1 MPAIFPTAYFGN
13 ISYFRK
19 MCSSPRIEIESK
31 EHFIKQTLRSRCE
44 ILSANGVQ
52 KLSVPVVKIHGSK
65 TATGDVEISHATDW
79 RKDHWKAIESA
90 YASSPYFDHYGM
102 EVKALVY
109 NEERNLILFNLA
121 ITKCMLSW
129 LAIDINFTLT
139 STYEPSL
146 HVYDFQ
152 NKVGEVKTETVKPY
166 IQVFSNS
173 NTFVP
178 DLSLLDLIFC
188 EGPLARN
195 WII

>member
-1 MPAIFPTAYFGN
+1 MPAVFPTAYFGN
-13 ISYFRK
+13 ISYFK
-19 MCSSPRIEIESK
+19 KICTSSHVEIESK

-52 KLSVPVVKIHGSK
+52 KLAIPVVKRHGSK
-65 TATGDVEISHATDW
+65 TATEDIEISHATDW

-102 EVKALVY
+102 EVKALIY
-109 NEERNLILFNLA
+109 NEESNLILFNML

-129 LAIDINFTLT
+129 LAIDINFTVT
-139 STYEPSL
+139 KTYDPSL
-146 HVYDFQ
+146 HAYDFQ
-152 NKVGEVKTETVKPY
+152 NKVGENTTETIKPY

-173 NTFVP
+173 NTFVS